1 MPGGVITLM
10 ELSSNENISQN
21 LLSSHAKIAPVQR
34 STAKLRAGFRR
45 DGYHPE
51 P

>member
-1 MPGGVITLM
+1 MG
-10 ELSSNENISQN
+10 LSSNENISQN
-21 LLSSHAKIAPVQR
+21 LLSSHAKIALIER
-34 STAKLRAGFRR
+34 SITKLRAGFRR